1 MAGVGDGELDKAAPM
16 DAVQDDV
23 GPASAEHELHRLV
36 VTRMKNT
43 PGMSYAR
50 AFTHEYLAPENRSLK
65 ARVSSEGILRM
76 QAMAPTKPF
85 PRYSAPGQHGA
96 SNVGRSGRKVYRRVR
111 FCSLR
116 SVAQRGGAR
125 RGVAAPTL

>member
-1 MAGVGDGELDKAAPM
+1 MAVLDDGAVDKAAAAPM

-23 GPASAEHELHRLV
+23 DPGSAEHELHRLV

-65 ARVSSEGILRM
+65 ARVTSEGILRM
-76 QAMAPTKPF
+76 QAMAPAKPF
-85 PRYSAPGQHGA
+85 PPYTAPGHVGEA
-96 SNVGRSGRKVYRRVR
+96 SNVGRSGAKPRNY
-111 FCSLR
+111 
-116 SVAQRGGAR
+116 AGG
-125 RGVAAPTL
+125 